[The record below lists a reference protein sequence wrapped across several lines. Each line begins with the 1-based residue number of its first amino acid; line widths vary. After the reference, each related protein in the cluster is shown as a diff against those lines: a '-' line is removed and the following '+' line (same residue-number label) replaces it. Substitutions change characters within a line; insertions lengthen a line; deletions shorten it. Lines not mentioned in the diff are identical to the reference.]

1 MSEVQHATDTEGPV
15 AQRTPSAH
23 RRTAGETGSTPRA
36 WLFIGASMFVGLWAV
51 FQNFYK
57 IGVAPIL
64 ADEPTYIIAAQ
75 RYWTGNLW
83 PLRSPK
89 AANYLGATPDNFE
102 HPPLV
107 KYLFAVAQ
115 WVDDAPHSL
124 AAPRAASALAT
135 LLAAGLAAVWVGRIA
150 GKWTGLLAAAL
161 LTVIPETAGGSLGR
175 FDRFAMLEPI
185 ASAFMVASVVFAWY
199 WSRRT
204 GRAAWAWAAA
214 TGIAI
219 GLASGSKENGFLG
232 AVGPVLLIV
241 VLALIRRDGREIL
254 TRLGQAAVAIVFALG
269 TFVSLYLPFAHP
281 IGRIRY
287 LIAFQTDQSS
297 GGHLIG
303 FAGQVSAFPPWWAN
317 FWFAGHN
324 YGSVLS
330 GFLIV
335 AVLCAVVLRR
345 DRLVAWCVAAMVCPI
360 IFHCFIAN
368 VALGFYL
375 ILWTPMILILAAL
388 GAAEV
393 IGRVPRLVRAAR
405 PAVPIAIL
413 TGIAVLAIPATE
425 SVWESYTV
433 AELKPTGV
441 TVVPALMH
449 ENDLHGAIVTAGIP
463 AWYFE
468 YYTPKDTVY
477 YTATQPVPDA
487 SIIVVG
493 QPTCRQLIDQSVR
506 ALVKIN
512 LATGHVKEIYTD
524 SQIVAYAVDGSLTL
538 PTKAQINAEP
548 RGKLTDYC

>member
-15 AQRTPSAH
+15 AQRAPRG
-23 RRTAGETGSTPRA
+23 RRRIAGETGSAAPS
-36 WLFIGASMFVGLWAV
+36 WLFAGASVLIGLWAV

-64 ADEPTYIIAAQ
+64 ADEPVYIAAAQ
-75 RYWTGNLW
+75 RYWTGDLW

-107 KYLFAVAQ
+107 KYLFAIAQ
-115 WVDDAPHSL
+115 WLDDAPHSL
-124 AAPRAASALAT
+124 AAPRATSALAT

-150 GKWTGLLAAAL
+150 GKWTGLLAGAL

-175 FDRFAMLEPI
+175 FDRFAMLDPI
-185 ASAFMVASVVFAWY
+185 ASAFMVLSVVLAWY

-204 GRAAWAWAAA
+204 GRAAWGWAAG

-241 VLALIRRDGREIL
+241 VLPLIRRDRREIL
-254 TRLGQAAVAIVFALG
+254 GRVGQAAVAIVFALG
-269 TFVSLYLPFAHP
+269 TFVSLYIPFAHP

-287 LIAFQTDQSS
+287 LIAFQTNQSS

-335 AVLCAVVLRR
+335 AVLCALVLRR
-345 DRLVAWCVAAMVCPI
+345 DRLVGWCAAAMVCPI

-368 VALGFYL
+368 VALGFYWV
-375 ILWTPMILILAAL
+375 LWTPMILILAAL

-393 IGRVPRLVRAAR
+393 IRRVALLAR
-405 PAVPIAIL
+405 PTVPIAVL

-441 TVVPALMH
+441 TVVPTLMR
-449 ENDLHGAIVTAGIP
+449 EYDLHGAIVTAGIT
-463 AWYFE
+463 AGDFD
-468 YYTPKDTVY
+468 YYTPKATVY

-487 SIIVVG
+487 SIIVIG
-493 QPTCRQLIDQSVR
+493 QPLCRQLVDQSVR
-506 ALVKIN
+506 ALIKIN

-524 SQIVAYAVDGSLTL
+524 SQIIAYAVDGSLTL

-548 RGKLTDYC
+548 PGKLTDYC